1 LLKLWQYV
9 FGRVYTHQPQVFKY
23 PTPILSNMSLQI
35 ETEQEAY
42 LAIMYAFMSV
52 DGRVTEEETDEMIRS
67 LMKEPVFK
75 DAPLINLYK
84 KVQLINQSIRFD
96 AYKLIELAAP
106 VIGPELKPTVFKSA
120 VNLLQ
125 ADGVVF
131 GAERELMQHLQKCL
145 YPQQSN
151 DFTI

>member
-1 LLKLWQYV
+1 
-9 FGRVYTHQPQVFKY
+9 
-23 PTPILSNMSLQI
+23 MALQI

-42 LAIMYAFMSV
+42 LAIMYACMSV
-52 DGRVTEEETDEMIRS
+52 DGRVTEDETDELIRS

-75 DAPLINLYK
+75 DAPLISLYK

-96 AYKLIELAAP
+96 AYRLIELAAP
-106 VIGPELKPTVFKSA
+106 VIGPELKSMVFKSA

-131 GAERELMQHLQKCL
+131 GTEKDLMQHLQKCL
-145 YPQQSN
+145 YPEISN
-151 DFTI
+151 GSTI